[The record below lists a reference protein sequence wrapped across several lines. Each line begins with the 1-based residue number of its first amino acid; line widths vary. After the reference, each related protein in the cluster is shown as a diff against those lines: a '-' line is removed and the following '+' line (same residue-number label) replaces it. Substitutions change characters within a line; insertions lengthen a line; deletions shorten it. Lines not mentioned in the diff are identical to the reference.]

1 MQLLGTSVAS
11 VVKDFSG
18 VFNALP
24 MLAVALIGFALAQL
38 ATKWSNDSEWA
49 SSQKEHAANDSDEGG
64 D

>member
-24 MLAVALIGFALAQL
+24 MLAVALIGFALAISY
-38 ATKWSNDSEWA
+38 KMV
-49 SSQKEHAANDSDEGG
+49 K
-64 D
+64 